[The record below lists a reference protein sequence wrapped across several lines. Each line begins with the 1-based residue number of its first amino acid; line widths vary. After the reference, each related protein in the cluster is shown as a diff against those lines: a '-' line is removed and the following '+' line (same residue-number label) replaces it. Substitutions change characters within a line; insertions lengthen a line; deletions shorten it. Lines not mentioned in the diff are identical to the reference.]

1 MNTNN
6 KILSIIVLI
15 IFMILYLMF
24 TSFKPRRSVNQPNI
38 TELNQTTLSG
48 SGTYTM
54 APRRSGNGWHSEPG
68 GYKHPGMAQ
77 REGGP
82 PSDLSST
89 AKSKD
94 HYDVD
99 MNKKK
104 PHKRPSD
111 YYNIKTKQTMGTQCN
126 KPVRLQ
132 LFGPEKTVK
141 NQMFFLE
148 TSGRSKLSP
157 RQACSVESAA
167 KFSNLHTQVI
177 LLSDMLDLTD
187 NSTCYLHQT
196 VSNVSFYKIDFHT
209 IYENT
214 PLKGLIKSKK
224 FAKSKFKV
232 THQSDALRLALVFK
246 YGGFYSDMDAVTI
259 QDLSIFKNII
269 GATRINAKFGTLAH
283 LANGEFQF
291 EEKHPLL
298 WETMKMFTK
307 VFTGNTRVE
316 VGPMLI
322 TKTVNNY
329 FHIKDIEPL
338 KNKILTVL
346 PIETFYPVKAFEINH
361 LWPERPKSFQ
371 DWAKLFE
378 NSSMVHF
385 YASQTNSWVV
395 ERDPSHEAYAVIGS
409 RYCPTSFWSADQF

>member
-1 MNTNN
+1 MEAKSIMNNHN
-6 KILSIIVLI
+6 KILSMIVLI
-15 IFMILYLMF
+15 IFTVLYLIF
-24 TSFKPRRSVNQPNI
+24 TTFPPRREFSQLNI
-38 TELNQTTLSG
+38 TSINQNRKHGFDFSG
-48 SGTYTM
+48 
-54 APRRSGNGWHSEPG
+54 
-68 GYKHPGMAQ
+68 
-77 REGGP
+77 
-82 PSDLSST
+82 
-89 AKSKD
+89 
-94 HYDVD
+94 HYEVD

-104 PHKRPSD
+104 PHKRPAE
-111 YYNIKTKQTMGTQCN
+111 YYNIKTKQTMGTQCS

-132 LFGPEKTVK
+132 SFGPENVLK

-167 KFSNLHTQVI
+167 KFSNLHSQV
-177 LLSDMLDLTD
+177 LMLSDMLDLND
-187 NSTCYLHQT
+187 NSTCYLHQS
-196 VSNVSFYKIDFHT
+196 VSNVSFYKIDLQT

-214 PLKGLIKSKK
+214 PLQDLMKSKL
-224 FAKSKFKV
+224 FLKSKFKV

-259 QDLSIFKNII
+259 HDLSTFKNVI
-269 GATRINAKFGTLAH
+269 GATKINAKVDTSAH

-291 EEKHPLL
+291 EEKHQLL

-322 TKTVNNY
+322 TKTVKNY
-329 FHIKDIEPL
+329 FQNENIETL
-338 KNKILTVL
+338 RNKTLTVL
-346 PIETFYPVKAFEINH
+346 PIETFYPVKAFEIEH
-361 LWPERPKSFQ
+361 LWPEEPKSFK

-385 YASQTNSWVV
+385 YASQTNAWVV
-395 ERDPSHEAYAVIGS
+395 ERDPSHEAYAVIGP
-409 RYCPTSFWSADQF
+409 RYCPTSFWSSDQF